1 MGGAIGLEVGRFI
14 TIKVL
19 YSRVRMSAGAKIPHY
34 NTKKTKRGLNVQEF
48 SKRIKERH
56 NGGHFGLGEVC
67 TGIAS
72 EGGEVVEEFRKFCYE
87 NKPLYQGN
95 IVNEMADVLH
105 YIVLGC
111 EYFGIELE
119 DLAQVNDMKMDAI
132 DAGERDTFDLLL
144 SDWDYQL
151 ETLEDRLGSVK
162 STINKLERHDKVN

>member
-1 MGGAIGLEVGRFI
+1 MR
-14 TIKVL
+14 
-19 YSRVRMSAGAKIPHY
+19 
-34 NTKKTKRGLNVQEF
+34 EF

-72 EGGEVVEEFRKFCYE
+72 EGGEVVEEWRKYCYE

-111 EYFGIELE
+111 EYFGIDIEN
-119 DLAQVNDMKMDAI
+119 LAKVNNTKMDAI

-144 SDWDYQL
+144 RDWDYQTEEL
-151 ETLEDRLGSVK
+151 GNRLGSIINA
-162 STINKLERHDKVN
+162 INKLERHVEVN

>member
-1 MGGAIGLEVGRFI
+1 MR
-14 TIKVL
+14 
-19 YSRVRMSAGAKIPHY
+19 
-34 NTKKTKRGLNVQEF
+34 EF

-67 TGIAS
+67 TGIVS
-72 EGGEVVEEFRKFCYE
+72 EGGEVVEEWRKYCYE

-111 EYFGIELE
+111 EYFGIDIE
-119 DLAQVNDMKMDAI
+119 DLAQVNNMKMDAI

-144 SDWDYQL
+144 RDWDYQTEEL
-151 ETLEDRLGSVK
+151 GNRLRSII
-162 STINKLERHDKVN
+162 SAINKLESHVEVN

>member
-1 MGGAIGLEVGRFI
+1 MR
-14 TIKVL
+14 
-19 YSRVRMSAGAKIPHY
+19 
-34 NTKKTKRGLNVQEF
+34 EF

-72 EGGEVVEEFRKFCYE
+72 EGGEVVEEWRKYCYE

-111 EYFGIELE
+111 EYFGIDIE
-119 DLAQVNDMKMDAI
+119 DLAKVNNTKMDAI

-144 SDWDYQL
+144 RDWDYQTEEL
-151 ETLEDRLGSVK
+151 GNRLGS
-162 STINKLERHDKVN
+162 IRNALNKLESHVEVN

>member
-1 MGGAIGLEVGRFI
+1 MR
-14 TIKVL
+14 
-19 YSRVRMSAGAKIPHY
+19 
-34 NTKKTKRGLNVQEF
+34 EF

-72 EGGEVVEEFRKFCYE
+72 EGGEVVEEWRKYCYE

-105 YIVLGC
+105 YIALGC
-111 EYFGIELE
+111 EYFGIDIE

-132 DAGERDTFDLLL
+132 DAGKRDTFDLLL
-144 SDWDYQL
+144 RDWDYQTEEL
-151 ETLEDRLGSVK
+151 GNRLGSII
-162 STINKLERHDKVN
+162 SAINNLESHVEVN

>member
-1 MGGAIGLEVGRFI
+1 MR
-14 TIKVL
+14 
-19 YSRVRMSAGAKIPHY
+19 
-34 NTKKTKRGLNVQEF
+34 EF

-72 EGGEVVEEFRKFCYE
+72 EGGEVVEEWRKYCYE

-111 EYFGIELE
+111 EYFGIDIE
-119 DLAQVNDMKMDAI
+119 DLAKVNNMKMDAI
-132 DAGERDTFDLLL
+132 DAGKRDTFDLLL
-144 SDWDYQL
+144 SDWDYQSEEL
-151 ETLEDRLGSVK
+151 GNRLGSIRNA
-162 STINKLERHDKVN
+162 INKLERHVEVN

>member
-1 MGGAIGLEVGRFI
+1 MR
-14 TIKVL
+14 
-19 YSRVRMSAGAKIPHY
+19 
-34 NTKKTKRGLNVQEF
+34 EF

-72 EGGEVVEEFRKFCYE
+72 EGGEVVEEWRKYCYE

-111 EYFGIELE
+111 EYFGIDIE
-119 DLAQVNDMKMDAI
+119 DLAKVNNTKMDAI

-144 SDWDYQL
+144 RDWDYQTEEL
-151 ETLEDRLGSVK
+151 GNRLGSIRNA
-162 STINKLERHDKVN
+162 INKLERHVEVN

>member
-1 MGGAIGLEVGRFI
+1 MR
-14 TIKVL
+14 
-19 YSRVRMSAGAKIPHY
+19 
-34 NTKKTKRGLNVQEF
+34 EF

-72 EGGEVVEEFRKFCYE
+72 EGGEVVEEWRKYCYE

-111 EYFGIELE
+111 EYLGIDIE
-119 DLAQVNDMKMDAI
+119 DLAKVNNTKMDAI

-144 SDWDYQL
+144 RDWDYQTEEL
-151 ETLEDRLGSVK
+151 GNRLGSIRNA
-162 STINKLERHDKVN
+162 INKLERHVEVN